1 MALKSFDQHLESLRD
16 GREVYFDG
24 QRVEDVTT
32 HPILSVAMAHAAID
46 YQLAQEPEHR
56 DLATYVDPE
65 TNEIYSRY
73 FKLPQATDDLLKRRE
88 LIAAGTRA
96 GKGVVPLIKEIGTDA
111 LFALHIV
118 ADHMDKHIG
127 TAYLAKVRQYYA
139 TCRAQD
145 LGFAVAQT
153 DVKGDRSK
161 RPSEQAHPDYYVRV
175 VERRDDG
182 IVVRGA
188 KAHTTATPFANE
200 LIILPT
206 RAVTEADADYAVSFA
221 IPVNTPGLKLIA
233 EVSSHALNN
242 HFDYPVSSD
251 HKMVDTL
258 TIFDD
263 VFVPWE
269 RVFLCGEWRYAG
281 ALANTFVEFHRFTA
295 ASYKLPMCEL
305 FIGAAAL
312 IAEYNGTTKATHIGD
327 KIMELIAWT
336 ETTRG
341 LLLAAALEHKVV
353 PPGIAVPNI
362 TLTNI
367 AKHHFARNYHLMVQN
382 LQDIAGGLLATA
394 PLSSNWG
401 NEATR
406 PYLDHYLG
414 GIAGV
419 SGEKRVRA
427 MNLIRDIAASEFG
440 GYQEILSIHA
450 EGSLAAQRITILRDY
465 DVERCLALAKKAAHL
480 ED

>member
-1 MALKSFDQHLESLRD
+1 MALKSLEQHRESLRD

-24 QRVEDVTT
+24 QRIEDVTT
-32 HPILSVAMAHAAID
+32 HPILGVAMAHAAID
-46 YQLAQEPEHR
+46 YQLAEDPEHR
-56 DLATYVDPE
+56 DLATYLDPE
-65 TNEIYSRY
+65 TKVVHSRY
-73 FKLPQATDDLLKRRE
+73 FKLPQGTDDLLKRRE

-118 ADHMDKHIG
+118 ADHMDKNIG
-127 TAYLAKVRQYYA
+127 TACLPKVRRYYA
-139 TCRAQD
+139 ACRDQD

-161 RPSEQAHPDYYVRV
+161 RPSDQAHPDYYVRV

-200 LIILPT
+200 LIVLPT
-206 RAVTEADADYAVSFA
+206 RAVGETDADYAVSFA
-221 IPVNTPGLKLIA
+221 IPVNAPGLKLIA
-233 EVSSHALNN
+233 AVSSHALNN
-242 HFDYPVSSD
+242 FDSPVSSQ
-251 HKMVDTL
+251 HKMVDTV

-263 VFVPWE
+263 VFIPWE

-312 IAEYNGTTKATHIGD
+312 IAEYNGIGRATHISD
-327 KIMELIAWT
+327 KLMELIAWT

-367 AKHHFARNYHLMVQN
+367 AKHHFAHNYHRMVQN
-382 LQDIAGGLLATA
+382 LQDIAGGLLATT
-394 PLSSNWG
+394 PPRSNWD
-401 NEATR
+401 NETTG

-414 GIAGV
+414 GVAGV
-419 SGEKRVRA
+419 SGEKRIRA

-465 DVERCLALAKKAAHL
+465 DVERCLALAKKAAHI

>member
-1 MALKSFDQHLESLRD
+1 MALKSFEQHRESLRD

-24 QRVEDVTT
+24 ARVEDVTT
-32 HPILSVAMAHAAID
+32 HSFLGVAMAHAAID
-46 YQLAQEPEHR
+46 YQLAEESEQRE
-56 DLATYVDPE
+56 LATCLDPE
-65 TNEIYSRY
+65 TGEPYSRY
-73 FKLPQATDDLLKRRE
+73 FKLPQGTDDLLKRRE

-127 TAYLAKVRQYYA
+127 TAYLSKVRRYYT
-139 TCRAQD
+139 TCRTQD
-145 LGFAVAQT
+145 LAFAVAQT

-161 RPSEQAHPDYYVRV
+161 RPSEQVHPDYYVRV
-175 VERRDDG
+175 IERRDEG

-200 LIILPT
+200 LIVLPT
-206 RAVTEADADYAVSFA
+206 RAVAEADTDYAVSFA

-233 EVSSHALNN
+233 EVSSHALNK

-258 TIFDD
+258 TIFED

-312 IAEYNGTTKATHIGD
+312 IAEYNGIAKATHIGD
-327 KIMELIAWT
+327 KLMELIAWA

-341 LLLAAALEHKVV
+341 LLLAASLEHKIV

-367 AKHHFARNYHLMVQN
+367 AKHHFAHNYHQMVQN

-394 PLSSNWG
+394 PLSSNWD

-419 SGEKRVRA
+419 SGEKRMRA

-465 DVERCLALAKKAAHL
+465 DVERCVALAKKAAYL

>member
-1 MALKSFDQHLESLRD
+1 MGLKSFDQHKESLRD

-24 QRVEDVTT
+24 ERVADVTA
-32 HPILSVAMAHAAID
+32 HPVLGVGMAFAGID
-46 YQLAQEPEHR
+46 YKMAEDPGHR
-56 DLATYVDPE
+56 DLAVCTDPRTGE
-65 TNEIYSRY
+65 AYSRFY
-73 FKLPQATDDLLKRRE
+73 KIPENTEDLLKRRE
-88 LIAAGTRA
+88 LIAAGSRVN
-96 GKGVVPLIKEIGTDA
+96 GGPPLIKEIGTDA

-118 ADHMDKHIG
+118 ADHMDRHLG
-127 TAYLAKVRQYYA
+127 TSVLPKVRGYFDA
-139 TCRAQD
+139 CRAQD

-153 DVKGDRSK
+153 DVKGDRGK
-161 RPSEQAHPDYYVRV
+161 RPSEQHNPDVYVRV
-175 VERRDDG
+175 VDRRKDG

-188 KAHTTATPFANE
+188 KAHTTASPFANE
-200 LIILPT
+200 LIVLPT
-206 RAVTEADADYAVSFA
+206 RAMAESDADYAVSFA
-221 IPVNTPGLKLIA
+221 IPVATPGLKLIA
-233 EVSSHALNN
+233 EVSSHPGGNR
-242 HFDYPVSSD
+242 FDYPVTTD
-251 HKMVDTL
+251 LKMVDTV
-258 TIFDD
+258 TVFDD

-281 ALANTFVEFHRFTA
+281 LLANTFVEFHRFTA

-305 FIGAAAL
+305 FIGAAQL
-312 IAEYNGTTKATHIGD
+312 IAEYNGVPNLTHVRD

-341 LLLAAALEHKVV
+341 LLVAASMEHKVV

-382 LQDIAGGLLATA
+382 LQDIAGGLVVTA
-394 PLSSNWG
+394 PFRRDWE

-406 PYLDHYLG
+406 KYLDYYLG
-414 GIAGV
+414 GVEGV
-419 SGEKRVRA
+419 SGMQRTRA
-427 MNLIRDIAASEFG
+427 MKLIRDIAASGFG

-465 DVERCLALAKKAAHL
+465 DVKRCVEIAKSYLK
-480 ED
+480 D

>member
-1 MALKSFDQHLESLRD
+1 
-16 GREVYFDG
+16 
-24 QRVEDVTT
+24 
-32 HPILSVAMAHAAID
+32 
-46 YQLAQEPEHR
+46 
-56 DLATYVDPE
+56 
-65 TNEIYSRY
+65 
-73 FKLPQATDDLLKRRE
+73 
-88 LIAAGTRA
+88 
-96 GKGVVPLIKEIGTDA
+96 IKEIGTDA